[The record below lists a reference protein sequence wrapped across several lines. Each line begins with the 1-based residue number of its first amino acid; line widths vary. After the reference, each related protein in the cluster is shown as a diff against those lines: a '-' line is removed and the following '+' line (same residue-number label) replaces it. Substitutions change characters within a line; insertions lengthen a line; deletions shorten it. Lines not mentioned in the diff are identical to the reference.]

1 MKKVIGHNQAKKKL
15 MNNLSVQSWLVCG
28 KKGIG
33 KATLAKS
40 FSNWLLIKNY
50 NEVALDLHIVE
61 GDTIGIEKVREMK
74 NFLHLSPI
82 QSEHKIAIIDSLEA
96 MTNNAKNAILKILEE
111 PPKNSKIFIISH
123 KPYDIQTTIL
133 CRCFQLNLLP
143 LTYDETKQV
152 VSSQCKSDDQ
162 TFDEMITLFPG
173 MPGMIINAISSD
185 AYEAYKCFYKF
196 LHDLKNPNMINK
208 VINSEIELELASY
221 IIQAFILGSIKKE
234 VNDVEILLGN
244 EFFEYKKYDPQ
255 YSGVSDEYK
264 FVDFGSVKKTHNL
277 KFKEYVGHAPKFFAA
292 EGPIEP
298 GSQNHAID
306 LFRLVKDG
314 KGSKVGTLADE
325 FGYFDDQNKLHY
337 YNYHKSAE
345 SNIYNPENFSIKMIN
360 IDVSKIDKFYLIAE
374 QGDIIIHPILEN
386 LDIF

>member
-15 MNNLSVQSWLVCG
+15 MNNLSVQSWLICG

-40 FSNWLLIKNY
+40 FSNWLLIKNSRPLSKLVY
-50 NEVALDLHIVE
+50 GEKSLGEAQMSTTEYLSVFEERRQASTTKLPSEIEFRERSYDEVALDLHLIE

-82 QSEHKIAIIDSLEA
+82 QSEHKIAIIDSLEV

-123 KPYDIQTTIL
+123 KPYDIQTTIW

-152 VSSQCKSDDQ
+152 ASSQCKFDDQ

-173 MPGMIINAISSD
+173 TPGMIINAISSD

-221 IIQAFILGSIKKE
+221 ITQAFILESIKRE
-234 VNDVEILLGN
+234 VNDVEILL
-244 EFFEYKKYDPQ
+244 
-255 YSGVSDEYK
+255 
-264 FVDFGSVKKTHNL
+264 
-277 KFKEYVGHAPKFFAA
+277 
-292 EGPIEP
+292 
-298 GSQNHAID
+298 SQW
-306 LFRLVKDG
+306 K
-314 KGSKVGTLADE
+314 
-325 FGYFDDQNKLHY
+325 
-337 YNYHKSAE
+337 
-345 SNIYNPENFSIKMIN
+345 
-360 IDVSKIDKFYLIAE
+360 KIDELFVVAKQL
-374 QGDIIIHPILEN
+374 H
-386 LDIF
+386 LDKKHVLANVVNIMT

>member
-1 MKKVIGHNQAKKKL
+1 MHFQTKIYRRKNEKSNRSQPGQKKKL
-15 MNNLSVQSWLVCG
+15 MNNLSVQSWLICG

-40 FSNWLLIKNY
+40 FSNWLLIKSY

-123 KPYDIQTTIL
+123 KPYDIQTTIQ

-152 VSSQCKSDDQ
+152 ASSQCKFDDQ

-221 IIQAFILGSIKKE
+221 IIQAFILESIKRE
-234 VNDVEILLGN
+234 VNGVEILLGQW
-244 EFFEYKKYDPQ
+244 K
-255 YSGVSDEYK
+255 
-264 FVDFGSVKKTHNL
+264 
-277 KFKEYVGHAPKFFAA
+277 
-292 EGPIEP
+292 
-298 GSQNHAID
+298 
-306 LFRLVKDG
+306 
-314 KGSKVGTLADE
+314 
-325 FGYFDDQNKLHY
+325 
-337 YNYHKSAE
+337 
-345 SNIYNPENFSIKMIN
+345 
-360 IDVSKIDKFYLIAE
+360 KIDELFVVAKQL
-374 QGDIIIHPILEN
+374 H
-386 LDIF
+386 LDKKHVLANVVNIMT

>member
-1 MKKVIGHNQAKKKL
+1 MKRVIGHNQAKKKL
-15 MNNLSVQSWLVCG
+15 INNLSVQSWLICG

-40 FSNWLLIKNY
+40 FSNWLLIKSY

-82 QSEHKIAIIDSLEA
+82 QSEHKIAIIDSLEV

-123 KPYDIQTTIL
+123 KPYDIQTTIQ

-152 VSSQCKSDDQ
+152 ASFQCKFDDQ

-196 LHDLKNPNMINK
+196 FHDLKNPNMINK

-221 IIQAFILGSIKKE
+221 IIQAFILESIKRE
-234 VNDVEILLGN
+234 VNDVEILLGQW
-244 EFFEYKKYDPQ
+244 K
-255 YSGVSDEYK
+255 
-264 FVDFGSVKKTHNL
+264 
-277 KFKEYVGHAPKFFAA
+277 
-292 EGPIEP
+292 
-298 GSQNHAID
+298 
-306 LFRLVKDG
+306 
-314 KGSKVGTLADE
+314 
-325 FGYFDDQNKLHY
+325 
-337 YNYHKSAE
+337 
-345 SNIYNPENFSIKMIN
+345 
-360 IDVSKIDKFYLIAE
+360 KIDELFVIAK
-374 QGDIIIHPILEN
+374 QLH
-386 LDIF
+386 LDKKHVLANVVNIMT